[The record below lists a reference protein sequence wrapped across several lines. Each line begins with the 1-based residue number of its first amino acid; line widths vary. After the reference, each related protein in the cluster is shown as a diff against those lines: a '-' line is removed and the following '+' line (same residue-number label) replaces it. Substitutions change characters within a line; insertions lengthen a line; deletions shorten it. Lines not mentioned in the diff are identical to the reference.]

1 MYQKA
6 TNKIAA
12 FSGEIGYIG
21 TSLRDMTL
29 RQTFATVLILIATG
43 VFTGC
48 APQETPEE
56 RRRAANTAAGK
67 LGQVAHKAATEAD
80 KAGKVIGRQL
90 KQAAHDA
97 HEGWKE
103 DARKDQS
110 KK

>member
-1 MYQKA
+1 
-6 TNKIAA
+6 
-12 FSGEIGYIG
+12 
-21 TSLRDMTL
+21 MTL
-29 RQTFATVLILIATG
+29 RRTCGTVLIFVATG

-56 RRRAANTAAGK
+56 RRRAANTPAGK
-67 LGQVAHKAATEAD
+67 IGQAAHKAATEAD
-80 KAGKVIGRQL
+80 KAGQAIGRQL

-110 KK
+110 KTR

>member
-1 MYQKA
+1 
-6 TNKIAA
+6 
-12 FSGEIGYIG
+12 
-21 TSLRDMTL
+21 MTL
-29 RQTFATVLILIATG
+29 RWACATVLILAATG

-48 APQETPEE
+48 SPRETPEE

-67 LGQVAHKAATEAD
+67 LGQAAHKAATEAD
-80 KAGKVIGRQL
+80 KAGKVIGREL

-97 HEGWKE
+97 REGWKE